1 MISLF
6 CLRSQP
12 NEEANLAAK
21 EDSAAPLD
29 GSRLLRLEELADS
42 LIRETERLCWTRSD
56 SVDVDESVEVL
67 QLRAMLRAEALRD
80 GMWLRDDDAVLR
92 PERFGKPGGSD
103 EEEED
108 TLCVRLAAEDDRATG
123 DVLAS
128 GDLINILL

>member
-1 MISLF
+1 
-6 CLRSQP
+6 
-12 NEEANLAAK
+12 
-21 EDSAAPLD
+21 
-29 GSRLLRLEELADS
+29 
-42 LIRETERLCWTRSD
+42 
-56 SVDVDESVEVL
+56 
-67 QLRAMLRAEALRD
+67 MLRAEALRD